1 LYNGASSLVF
11 KSWAKFLRLFL
22 ELINGNLPDK
32 HREIL
37 RRLLV
42 SGIAHSHVGLVCES
56 ELLISAYVIDISG
69 VVFLDGIF
77 AALAVLG
84 AALTIGTLSYGLDL
98 LDQVIVLVEEFV
110 GVDPSYDVNGDVRSF
125 VLETTMDIDMSVD

>member
-1 LYNGASSLVF
+1 M
-11 KSWAKFLRLFL
+11 
-22 ELINGNLPDK
+22 
-32 HREIL
+32 
-37 RRLLV
+37 V

-84 AALTIGTLSYGLDL
+84 AALTIGALFYGLDL
-98 LDQVIVLVEEFV
+98 LDQVIVLMEEFV
-110 GVDPSYDVNGDVRSF
+110 GVNPRYDVNGDVRSF
-125 VLETTMDIDMSVD
+125 MLETTMDIDVSVD

>member
-1 LYNGASSLVF
+1 
-11 KSWAKFLRLFL
+11 
-22 ELINGNLPDK
+22 
-32 HREIL
+32 
-37 RRLLV
+37 
-42 SGIAHSHVGLVCES
+42 VGLVCES

-84 AALTIGTLSYGLDL
+84 AALTIGTFFYGLDL
-98 LDQVIVLVEEFV
+98 LDQVIMLVEEFV

-125 VLETTMDIDMSVD
+125 VLETTMDIDVSVD